1 MVGGSD
7 TNGVLIKFFYG
18 FQRFMVS
25 IQNVVYADFDPNH
38 RDKTTV
44 PVTPHNT
51 RSQPSKEYF
60 PDKSDPDQNT
70 IKSWRQSLRRG
81 MSLDC
86 TSPCRR
92 A

>member
-1 MVGGSD
+1 MVS
-7 TNGVLIKFFYG
+7 K
-18 FQRFMVS
+18 RFMVS
-25 IQNVVYADFDPNH
+25 IQNVVDADFDAIH

-44 PVTPHNT
+44 PVPPHNM
-51 RSQPSKEYF
+51 RSQRSKEYF
-60 PDKSDPDQNT
+60 SDKSDPDQNT
-70 IKSWRQSLRRG
+70 IKSWRESLRRG